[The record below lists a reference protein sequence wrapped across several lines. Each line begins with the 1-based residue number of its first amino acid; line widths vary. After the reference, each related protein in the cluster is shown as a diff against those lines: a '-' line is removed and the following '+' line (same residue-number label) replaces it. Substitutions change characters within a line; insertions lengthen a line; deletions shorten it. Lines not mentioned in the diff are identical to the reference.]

1 MSGVSAGVR
10 EKQDEVNYGR
20 GSEVGVGGGCAGVC
34 PGVVV
39 AWGAASPLAPLCP
52 LPLVPP
58 YHLCLP
64 HLKGWLL
71 PLLLSPFVLLTNV
84 AALEGI
90 AMFFADT
97 MKQTIT

>member
-1 MSGVSAGVR
+1 MRG
-10 EKQDEVNYGR
+10 KPDEIDDGR
-20 GSEVGVGGGCAGVC
+20 GSKVGVGGVCAGVC
-34 PGVVV
+34 PGVVIV
-39 AWGAASPLAPLCP
+39 GGAASPLTPLCP

-84 AALEGI
+84 AALDRI
-90 AMFFADT
+90 IMFL
-97 MKQTIT
+97 QTA

>member
-1 MSGVSAGVR
+1 MDVAAR
-10 EKQDEVNYGR
+10 LEL
-20 GSEVGVGGGCAGVC
+20 GGCAGVC

-71 PLLLSPFVLLTNV
+71 PLLISPFVLLTNV

-90 AMFFADT
+90 SMFFADT

>member
-1 MSGVSAGVR
+1 MRSMMDVSA
-10 EKQDEVNYGR
+10 K
-20 GSEVGVGGGCAGVC
+20 SELGGGCAGVC
-34 PGVVV
+34 PGVVN
-39 AWGAASPLAPLCP
+39 AWGAASPLTPLCP

-84 AALEGI
+84 AALERISIFLILSVNNQLIIG
-90 AMFFADT
+90 
-97 MKQTIT
+97 K